1 MPTASQAAILQNLLV
16 SYEENCGLVAGG
28 SCSHCNSVAAQD
40 ISVGVGRLEG
50 AASEAGLQCCSVDSD
65 SADCSESLAGAR
77 NNIRSDSPQTFR
89 QVLSDFSTVCNDC
102 RLVTVATNSSPL
114 ETCLKSPQPR
124 MLLSGLQLSS
134 QSAACRTRKSD
145 ENE

>member
-89 QVLSDFSTVCNDC
+89 QVLSDCSTVCNDC
-102 RLVTVATNSSPL
+102 RLGSHRGNKQFSIGNLFEVPAATDVVVW
-114 ETCLKSPQPR
+114 
-124 MLLSGLQLSS
+124 
-134 QSAACRTRKSD
+134 SAAF
-145 ENE
+145 